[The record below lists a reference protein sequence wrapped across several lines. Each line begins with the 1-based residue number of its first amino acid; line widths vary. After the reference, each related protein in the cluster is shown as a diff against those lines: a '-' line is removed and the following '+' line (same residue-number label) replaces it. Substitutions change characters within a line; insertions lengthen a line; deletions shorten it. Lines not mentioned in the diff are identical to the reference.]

1 MHRAFSP
8 SPKEI
13 AMVLRLLF
21 LSAGLASLSGNVSAM
36 TAEELVAK
44 NLDARGGA
52 AKLRSITTIHTVGK
66 VRTRGGTDAK
76 VESWAIAPDSF
87 RGEFSLQQMTAVQ
100 AWDGKQAWA
109 ISPFQGRRDPQK
121 LTPDDA
127 KALVEQ
133 ADIAGPLVDY
143 QAKGNKIEYLGTEDI
158 DGTDAHKLRVTLKN
172 GDTEVL
178 YLDPDQFLEIRVVNH
193 RMVRGQEEVST
204 TDLGEYEKVDGIYF
218 PFESGRNHTEKV
230 ELNQTIDRKMF
241 AFPGEAR

>member
-1 MHRAFSP
+1 MHRPFP
-8 SPKEI
+8 LEERPMI
-13 AMVLRLLF
+13 LRILF
-21 LSAGLASLSGNVSAM
+21 LSAGLAALSGTVSAM

-52 AKLRSITTIHTVGK
+52 TKLRSITSIHRVGK
-66 VRTRGGTDAK
+66 VRTGGGLDAK
-76 VESWAIAPDSF
+76 IESWAIAPDSF
-87 RGEFSLQQMTAVQ
+87 RGEFSLQGMTAVQ
-100 AWDGKQAWA
+100 AWDGHQAWS
-109 ISPFQGRRDPQK
+109 ISPFQGRREPQK
-121 LTPDDA
+121 LSPDDA

-133 ADIAGPLVDY
+133 SDIAGPLVDY

-218 PFESGRNHTEKV
+218 PFESGRNHIEKV
-230 ELNQTIDRKMF
+230 ELNQPIDKNLF
-241 AFPGEAR
+241 AFPGGTR